1 MPKLNTFFS
10 KNINHNQKRINE
22 INYLCKENE
31 NKSKLFIKYRK
42 SKPYNK
48 DIADKNYQIF
58 KKIFKNRA
66 KRNAKLFSK
75 SLIDIQDDNED
86 YESIYEKESEN
97 NIKNKI
103 YFNKNNLE
111 RLIKVDKTNKKGYNE
126 DDIINNVYK
135 LKKFNDNT
143 EFILK
148 KLRHTRVP
156 KAVKINNFSHSTL
169 VKYNNLHRSN
179 FGLPS

>member
-1 MPKLNTFFS
+1 M
-10 KNINHNQKRINE
+10 
-22 INYLCKENE
+22 
-31 NKSKLFIKYRK
+31 
-42 SKPYNK
+42 
-48 DIADKNYQIF
+48 DKI
-58 KKIFKNRA
+58 
-66 KRNAKLFSK
+66 
-75 SLIDIQDDNED
+75 
-86 YESIYEKESEN
+86 
-97 NIKNKI
+97 
-103 YFNKNNLE
+103 
-111 RLIKVDKTNKKGYNE
+111 NKKGYNE

-156 KAVKINNFSHSTL
+156 RVVKINNFSHSTL